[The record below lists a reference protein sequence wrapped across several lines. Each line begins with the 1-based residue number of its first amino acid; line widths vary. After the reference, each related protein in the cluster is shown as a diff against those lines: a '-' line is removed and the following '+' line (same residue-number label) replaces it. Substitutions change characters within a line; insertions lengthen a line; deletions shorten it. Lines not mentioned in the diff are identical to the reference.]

1 MTCYD
6 LNLVIFMRVKISL
19 LSLVN
24 LHGGMG
30 GFPKTPLVPQT
41 VSSCSKT
48 TILRTCTQ
56 GEDPL
61 GELRGFLSTQRSS
74 GNSSVCIKTAL
85 GKLSG
90 FWRQATYQ
98 RDKLPA
104 AGAWADMN
112 IYPTVGNMTRPNSEK
127 DAEHQHS
134 A

>member
-6 LNLVIFMRVKISL
+6 LTLVIFMKVKISL

-24 LHGGMG
+24 LHR

-61 GELRGFLSTQRSS
+61 GNYEGF
-74 GNSSVCIKTAL
+74 
-85 GKLSG
+85 
-90 FWRQATYQ
+90 
-98 RDKLPA
+98 
-104 AGAWADMN
+104 
-112 IYPTVGNMTRPNSEK
+112 
-127 DAEHQHS
+127 
-134 A
+134 